1 MQTFYA
7 DFSSIDSRE
16 FLKKPN
22 NKLLNLRRMM
32 FGAIIPAIMIVLP
45 MKSSVIDSGD
55 GFWEAVRNLETPQE
69 KDLDMEHKGFGEAV
83 SVMAAGDFARAES
96 LFTMMRDAS
105 DSLVAQESQALLH
118 DIWLYRSRWDK
129 LKEDTD
135 EGIEEGSD
143 EGNEEGPGLYDVY
156 AELPPRVFTFPQS
169 RQTIP
174 LERSV
179 SGSPV
184 VEVTVNGKKHKFWLD
199 TGAQG
204 TVISSNTA
212 QDCSVTPLIESGV
225 KAMGATSQT
234 VPVSPAALDSL
245 VIAGIKITN
254 QPVSIMDSKNLTL
267 MGGQI
272 VIEGIIGWDILKHL
286 VIEIDSGAIT
296 LYEPLIAE
304 GRDRNLIWFT
314 VPLVKCRYD
323 SGTPVYFVLD
333 TGAGRTGLF
342 ESAFDRLEIKNF
354 RTDTLTVGAVGG
366 SQKIEVKIVPEVRLA
381 LDGTEFEFKDVK
393 AMPELRRKGSFV
405 NAVGILGADA
415 FSAGHCIKVDMTN
428 GVFEVK

>member
-1 MQTFYA
+1 MIRFV
-7 DFSSIDSRE
+7 
-16 FLKKPN
+16 
-22 NKLLNLRRMM
+22 
-32 FGAIIPAIMIVLP
+32 IPAILVLLAVKP
-45 MKSSVIDSGD
+45 LAANPAD
-55 GFWEAVRNLETPQE
+55 GFWEAIRNLETPQE
-69 KDLDMEHKGFGEAV
+69 IGLDAEHMGFARAV
-83 SVMAAGDFARAES
+83 SIMAAGDFARAES
-96 LFTMMRDAS
+96 LFTTLQDAS
-105 DSLVAQESQALLH
+105 DSLVAQKSQALLH
-118 DIWLYRSRWDK
+118 DIWLYRSQWGK

-143 EGNEEGPGLYDVY
+143 EGSEEGPGLYDVY
-156 AELPPRVFTFPQS
+156 AELPPPVFTFPQS
-169 RQTIP
+169 PRTIP

-225 KAMGATSQT
+225 KAIGATSQT

-254 QPVSIMDSKNLTL
+254 QPVSIMDSRNLTL

-286 VIEIDSGAIT
+286 VFEMDSGGIT
-296 LYEPLIAE
+296 FSEPAIAE
-304 GRDRNLIWFT
+304 GRERNLVWFT
-314 VPLVKCRYD
+314 LPLVRCQYD
-323 SGTPVYFVLD
+323 SGTPVYFILD
-333 TGAGRTGLF
+333 TGASRTNLF
-342 ESAFDRLEIKNF
+342 ESALDRLKIKDF
-354 RTDTLTVGAVGG
+354 RTDSLTVGAVGG
-366 SQKIEVKIVPEVRLA
+366 TQKISVKIIPGIRLT
-381 LDGTEFEFKDVK
+381 LDGTEFAFKDVK
-393 AMPELRRKGSFV
+393 TMPELSCKRTFV
-405 NAVGILGADA
+405 DAVGILGTDA
-415 FSAGHCIKVDMTN
+415 FLAGHRIKVDMTN